1 MFVMLPV
8 LRTIK
13 SVTLAYPIL
22 IFLFIALL
30 FCIIFVPNF
39 ATAFNLRNL
48 SLQITDTLIIACGL
62 TFVVLNGS
70 IDFSATSILALSSIV
85 GAYIMAISPFSE
97 SPALA
102 IPLAVIVMILIGA
115 IVGAVNGISVIRLK
129 IPAFIATMSTMLIG
143 SATAIWLASV
153 VSEHASSSIGGLPRA
168 FFVLGGL
175 GNAFFIPI
183 AISLLVILFADWL
196 LKKTKFGRQ
205 VYAVGTNPKASF
217 ISGMPVKRTIFFLF
231 LISGTFAGIQSVL
244 LTARNQAGISGMG
257 STIFIYLI
265 ASVIIGGTS
274 VTGGFGG
281 VRQTFLGVLFI
292 SLMNNGM
299 NMLGVEWYII
309 ALFQGILIFIA
320 TLFDYLIK
328 KSGSFVPVGAN
339 KSR

>member
-1 MFVMLPV
+1 
-8 LRTIK
+8 
-13 SVTLAYPIL
+13 
-22 IFLFIALL
+22 
-30 FCIIFVPNF
+30 
-39 ATAFNLRNL
+39 
-48 SLQITDTLIIACGL
+48 
-62 TFVVLNGS
+62 
-70 IDFSATSILALSSIV
+70 
-85 GAYIMAISPFSE
+85 
-97 SPALA
+97 
-102 IPLAVIVMILIGA
+102 
-115 IVGAVNGISVIRLK
+115 
-129 IPAFIATMSTMLIG
+129 
-143 SATAIWLASV
+143 
-153 VSEHASSSIGGLPRA
+153 
-168 FFVLGGL
+168 
-175 GNAFFIPI
+175 
-183 AISLLVILFADWL
+183 
-196 LKKTKFGRQ
+196 
-205 VYAVGTNPKASF
+205 
-217 ISGMPVKRTIFFLF
+217 MPVKRTIFFLF